1 MQAIRVDLPE
11 PEGPIT
17 SDTSPCSAR
26 KSTRFS
32 TSTLERPLLKVFTN
46 PFASSAMRLIAA
58 GPPAGSS

>member
-17 SDTSPCSAR
+17 SDSSPWLAW

-32 TSTLERPLLKVFTN
+32 TSTFARPLLKVLTR
-46 PFASSAMRLIAA
+46 PRASRARRLI
-58 GPPAGSS
+58 